1 MKLEDILQ
9 AFDDL
14 KLSFRH
20 HTNHGDM
27 TNKNALIEFQG
38 KFIDL
43 KTEIRPHKNSIYRE
57 FRKRTDKNATAIKAR
72 IANAIANCT
81 FEEFEKASFS
91 KARELAA
98 ASSAYETFLDQRQ
111 FYETSY
117 YNLVDLREDIYS
129 YINEIKDRIK
139 N

>member
-1 MKLEDILQ
+1 
-9 AFDDL
+9 
-14 KLSFRH
+14 
-20 HTNHGDM
+20 M

-72 IANAIANCT
+72 IANAIANGT

>member
-1 MKLEDILQ
+1 MDLQDIIQ
-9 AFDDL
+9 GFDDL
-14 KLSFRH
+14 KQSFRH
-20 HTNHGDM
+20 HTNHGDI
-27 TNKNALIEFQG
+27 TNKNALIEYQG

-72 IANAIANCT
+72 IANAIANGT
-81 FEEFEKASFS
+81 FEEFEKVSFS

-98 ASSAYETFLDQRQ
+98 ASSAYETFLEQRQ

-129 YINEIKDRIK
+129 YINEIKDRLRT
-139 N
+139 